1 MEEVSPLPFLAPVVP
16 VYHLRSDALEFKREA
31 RQYLQW
37 ETEPGPSGDRRAGG
51 CIYNGQVLMACSS
64 LWAATAAGIYRKEQH
79 GLRAHGRGQACARAT
94 AGA

>member
-1 MEEVSPLPFLAPVVP
+1 MPWSSKEGLGSIYSGKPSP
-16 VYHLRSDALEFKREA
+16 A
-31 RQYLQW
+31 RVG
-37 ETEPGPSGDRRAGG
+37 TGGRAGG
-51 CIYNGQVLMACSS
+51 CIYNGRVLMACSS